1 MKRVM
6 FPTKNRAQLFLLG
19 IAAATLMLLH
29 LPAAFPQPT
38 ARRLILKD
46 GSYQLVAKYE
56 VKGDRVRYLSAER
69 NEWEELPNALVD
81 WPATEKFAK
90 DRASGAPVPEAVQAE
105 KESASERAAEE
116 ANLPQVAPGLH
127 VPSDGGVLLLDTFRS
142 QPQLVDLQ
150 QSGGELSENAKRG
163 IFRSAIGGARQTI
176 ELKGLHAKI
185 QAHSS
190 LPAVYI
196 HPDQDQD
203 AHQAVPGPAP
213 AELPWDRFHIVRLQA
228 KQDKRIVGEIK
239 IAASGKASQSQNFV
253 ETTAE
258 KLTGGWVKITPK
270 SDLGPGEYAVVEV
283 LGKEGMNTYV
293 WDFGVDPA
301 APENASALKPE
312 PPPVT
317 KP

>member
-1 MKRVM
+1 MKPLM
-6 FPTKNRAQLFLLG
+6 FQSQGRAQLPRLG
-19 IAAATLMLLH
+19 IAAATLILLW
-29 LPAAFPQPT
+29 AAVAWAQPT

-69 NEWEELPNALVD
+69 NEWEELPNSLVD

-90 DRASGAPVPEAVQAE
+90 DRATGAAVPEAVQAE
-105 KESASERAAEE
+105 KESAGERAAEE
-116 ANLPQVAPGLH
+116 ANLPQVAPGLR
-127 VPSDGGVLLLDTFRS
+127 VPSDGGVLILDTFQS

-150 QSGGELSENAKRG
+150 QSGGELGENAKRG
-163 IFRSAIGGARQTI
+163 IFRTALGGARQTI

-185 QAHSS
+185 QAHTA

-196 HPDQDQD
+196 HPDQDREGYE
-203 AHQAVPGPAP
+203 AGPSPAP
-213 AELPWDRFHIVRLQA
+213 AELPWDRFHIVRLQT

-239 IAASGKASQSQNFV
+239 IAASGKASQSQNFI

-270 SDLGPGEYAVVEV
+270 SDLAPGEYAVVEV
-283 LGKEGMNTYV
+283 LGKEGMNTFV
-293 WDFGVDPA
+293 WDFGLDPA
-301 APENASALKPE
+301 APENASALKPD
-312 PPPVT
+312 PPAVT

>member
-1 MKRVM
+1 MKRLM
-6 FPTKNRAQLFLLG
+6 FQTKGRAQLPLLG
-19 IAAATLMLLH
+19 IAAATLILLFA
-29 LPAAFPQPT
+29 PVAFAQPT

-56 VKGDRVRYLSAER
+56 VEGDRVRYLSAER

-90 DRASGAPVPEAVQAE
+90 DRATGAPVPEAVQAE
-105 KESASERAAEE
+105 KESAGERAAEE

-163 IFRSAIGGARQTI
+163 IFRSAMGGARQTI

-185 QAHSS
+185 QAHTA

-203 AHQAVPGPAP
+203 ANQAGPRPAP
-213 AELPWDRFHIVRLQA
+213 AELPWDRFHILRLQA
-228 KQDKRIVGEIK
+228 KPDKRIVGEIK

-283 LGKEGMNTYV
+283 LGTEGMNTYV

-312 PPPVT
+312 PPAVI

>member
-1 MKRVM
+1 MKRLM
-6 FPTKNRAQLFLLG
+6 FRTKGRAQLPLLG
-19 IAAATLMLLH
+19 IAAATLILLYA
-29 LPAAFPQPT
+29 LVAFAQPT

-90 DRASGAPVPEAVQAE
+90 DRATGAPVPEAVQAE

-163 IFRSAIGGARQTI
+163 IFRSAMGGARQTI

-185 QAHSS
+185 QAHTA

-203 AHQAVPGPAP
+203 VSPAGPRPVP
-213 AELPWDRFHIVRLQA
+213 AELPWDRFHVVRLQA

-283 LGKEGMNTYV
+283 LGTEGMNTYV

-312 PPPVT
+312 PPALT